1 MMGSRL
7 IFLHRVGWFP
17 QEGRRKVAEP
27 GIGYR
32 FKPVGRLARRPSATN
47 GESIPRG
54 DEEAALAAVNSVI
67 LRFREK
73 LRWSQPLA

>member
-7 IFLHRVGWFP
+7 IVLHHVGWFL
-17 QEGRRKVAEP
+17 QEGRRKAVEP
-27 GIGYR
+27 DIGYR

-47 GESIPRG
+47 GESILRG
-54 DEEAALAAVNSVI
+54 DEEGLVPVNSMI

-73 LRWSQPLA
+73 LR